1 MWTSWFWSPEHRD
14 NIDSKNFGNAVFV
27 GMPGLL
33 KPVKLWELSNLT
45 GWKKMICHIFSWS
58 FPFPQVC
65 ISLLFRFSLLFNCLD
80 NPFHSPSFN
89 FALMLTVLLNKY
101 RRGLQRSNY
110 NSTTLQNTTSWWK
123 LMDGWT
129 VSGGKVMCLILS
141 SNTNIALMSN
151 DFLTNMSKTCW
162 SSWSIVWRNI
172 I

>member
-33 KPVKLWELSNLT
+33 KPVKLWELSNFT
-45 GWKKMICHIFSWS
+45 GWKKMICHIFPWS

-65 ISLLFRFSLLFNCLD
+65 ISLLFLFPLLFNCLD

-110 NSTTLQNTTSWWK
+110 NTPK
-123 LMDGWT
+123 H
-129 VSGGKVMCLILS
+129 
-141 SNTNIALMSN
+141 
-151 DFLTNMSKTCW
+151 DFLMEVNGWMDSLWGKSNVSNLVLQHKHCSYVKW
-162 SSWSIVWRNI
+162 LSHQHVKNLLVKLVHCVA
-172 I
+172 